1 MLENNKKIN
10 FLGLMMALSF
20 VSQEALTVPVYASS
34 DITGVNG
41 NNGVFDIRPDLVKND
56 TGFRHYNNFR
66 LSKNDIAN
74 LIFSKDGKNLSK
86 FVNLVDNRIYIN
98 GILNTL
104 GNDGKFYNGNA
115 IFVSPNG
122 MVVGSSGVL
131 NVGSLTAI
139 APNTTSYLKYL
150 MYSMPDSINNLSSN
164 ELKEQA
170 KTINI
175 EGITDEVN
183 LKLLKEADQGGDIRV
198 YGKIFARDSVEL
210 VGKNVNIG
218 NAAKDNEAS
227 EDETAFEEEATKNF
241 EKAGIMAGIP
251 TEHDIKI
258 ATLEQANNIFETLVK
273 NNVEKGT
280 AFDRDAL
287 GNVIIKAQSIKEA
300 ELVNPNS
307 LSIKGQ
313 NYLIEELFEIAGDT
327 EAELKIL
334 DEKLL
339 PDGLTVDDV
348 KAAYIAFMDARQKT
362 DAANPDAF
370 NSENAAK
377 VTINNAVIAGKN
389 VDINAASKVTYD
401 AEKGSSLFDR
411 IVNTIAGE
419 IEGETDNSFL
429 DVDSFLDSVAQ
440 SNATF
445 EDFEGARANASIVV
459 GENTTL
465 FAEKDVDIK
474 SLATAETNIKVK
486 NMLQKIVDADGDGFY
501 YLGTKTASNVAVE
514 KGANITAGEDV
525 NVIAASKNSM
535 NLKIKNPTSAVDSTL
550 GEVAN
555 IPSIQVS
562 IMQAVTEADTAA
574 EVKDGAIINAGNNV
588 NVTASNFTSDQ
599 IVLNS
604 IAGYLDKKNSAIAVA
619 VALKDTNI
627 NTSAVVDGTVNAGE
641 TDENGEI
648 TKNGNVSVNSQNMN
662 VSYTSAK
669 TKIEE
674 TSAIGKAI
682 ASKISGKVTNVI
694 SNKVKGIEEVLDKVA
709 VVGEY
714 LPSANVALVVN
725 DSNINS
731 TAKIGK
737 NAKINA
743 TKDVNVDSAIIDMTV
758 NTASGKLDFSE
769 KNKDTSSSS
778 SSGSASS
785 YIPSGSVS
793 VIVNDQ
799 KNNSTAVIEDGTK
812 NNHAQ
817 IKAEN
822 DIKVNSTIE
831 QPMNDQI
838 FELALNLSNVVD
850 DTQDLY
856 SNNLDGTLK
865 YGFGD
870 SDWDYRV
877 MFQQLADEGTDII
890 NDLKGVAFS
899 VKNSGIS
906 TAGLKGFFNNWAE
919 TSAKEAGN
927 IGLSA
932 SVVVSD
938 VRNNTQAKVGSYAD
952 FVCNNAIIN
961 AANSITQYNAAGQ
974 ISKLWGIVSDSAGNG
989 IGGTVIVESTDNN
1002 AVAEIGNNV
1011 HIDATYGKVD
1021 VNSANEQN
1029 FLTVALTGT
1038 NATSANGLSISG
1050 TTVVQNV
1057 NGKTESSI
1065 GDYANIT
1072 ANDLNVVAGKAKIN
1086 KVPTALDTL
1095 QKDFEYADIDDET
1108 AKSLLEED
1116 FSVGEIRKY
1125 TETDINLG
1133 IDTELGYNAD
1143 DPTGIGVITG
1153 SGLAK
1158 LKKTETVNDGI
1169 KNMML
1174 TGSLARQSE
1183 TTTSATQKTSS
1194 GLAVGASVNV
1204 SQFSREVNAFIND
1217 NATINLANSL
1227 NVLADTKTQSLNI
1240 AIAGAFAG
1248 GTKLKKE
1255 SFGDKVKHKAKGYLD
1270 KTSGILDKITTATDN
1285 ADTSYSETGKFDS
1298 NGNPI
1303 LSYKGTEYTTNSKGE
1318 YVDKTGNSLKD
1329 SSGNTVKANNNLGGG
1344 SSSLSSSSGGG
1355 EKGSSGKN
1363 MSAALAGSV
1372 NTQINDS
1379 KVTAKIGS
1387 ADITVGNNVSVNA
1400 NQTTKSM
1407 NIGGGVAK
1415 AANVGAGAAVNLIEN
1430 SNNTLAT
1437 VDGANIKFDSSSDSK
1452 SKNNEIELNVIAT
1465 ENNDNVQVAIGV
1477 GVSKT
1482 TAQTSN
1488 LSVASG
1494 DSFNAD
1500 LLTNSVIAELKNAT
1514 VENVN
1519 TDKQMNVNVNADNYT
1534 TSYKGAGGANI
1545 NISTANSMSVGAGI
1559 AGNINIIDKTT
1570 KSIINGSTIE
1580 NAQHVNVVSNKEVE
1594 KNTEKIV
1601 DVAASGSITAGGK
1614 ANYSFLGT
1622 TSTNIIS
1629 NEIVAEIINGAKIS
1643 ADVLN
1648 ASAYNSYKNW
1658 GIVGALSFSTSLS
1671 NFGAGVGSVVNVM
1684 NSDVVA
1690 SIENSKLNIAK
1701 TVDVLTLN
1709 NDDLKFI
1716 AVNFGV
1722 DTSNGNSI
1730 KANGIVNVIKNN
1742 IESSIKNSTLNYSE
1756 TGDTSAIDDVAVNVL
1771 SDYKASIFGVTS
1783 VGAISNN
1790 DTVNFGANVLSNTLL
1805 NSNTASI
1812 ENSDISTKGNT
1823 NVGATSEENIN
1834 ITPVSASITVG
1845 GTVAIAANVAANV
1858 VNNKTK
1864 AYIDS
1869 STISSDGIEVNASDD
1884 TTSRTRGGTIA
1895 VSGSGTAAVSG
1906 AITSDTYVKDV
1917 EAYIDN
1923 STIKKGGDIKV
1934 NASAKNIFGAKKPNS
1949 ITASG
1954 IADSI
1959 DSEDYDVSKDVNMQ
1973 DWDMTYDVAGSSTS
1987 AISGS
1992 IISKVVANDIKSYVG
2007 KNTIINNAKTLDVTA
2022 TNTINTSVIAGNV
2035 SGASTAAVGGNIF
2048 SNVNTSKV
2056 NAEIENGVVV
2066 EKVGNVGVSAT
2077 SSQINRSITFT
2088 AGGAGTVAV
2097 AGAVNS
2103 NIIVNETNAHIGET
2117 AQIKSSGNITVQ
2129 ATDSVDKEGIFA
2141 AVAAA
2146 SGASVG
2152 DVIDVNVFNN
2162 KVAAQVG
2169 TSDEATA
2176 NTSPTISADGNILL
2190 DASSAENYKANVIMV
2205 AGSGTAAVSAVTI
2218 SNTMASD
2225 VKAGIQG
2232 VNIKSKTGQIDVKAK
2247 NSFNDENENQTIG
2260 LEKLLTN
2267 DIKKGVSTKK
2277 LESKDLIPLVAIL
2290 NVSGSGTG
2298 ASVEGTVVNNNV
2310 ISTVD
2315 SYVKNAIVDSKKGLN
2330 LNAISQMTTYDAV
2343 MGVGVNGVGASVG
2356 LNGIVN
2362 TYSSTTTAN
2371 IDKSTISGNVALN
2384 AKDKLNLNSLIF
2396 AVSANGV
2403 GAAVIPVVNTNTI
2416 ANDVLAKITNST
2428 IKNAST
2434 VSMLANNT
2442 INITDGVVAGS
2453 GNGFGASTNVVPI
2466 TNVFAGKTQSYIDT
2480 TNIKGNSVKTNV
2492 EAENDINTVS
2502 AVVGLSGNG
2511 IGATV
2516 GGYAMTNVFDNDLKS
2531 YIKNSTITDA
2541 TSTLVKSNSD
2551 LDMNSLMASG
2561 SASGVGAGVI
2571 VNSAVNVIKNN
2582 VDSYIDGSSITG
2594 GSINVSAIQKADVTS
2609 NMAGISSNCIGN
2621 ATAVNS
2627 LVNVFTN
2634 NLNAYISDTST
2645 TDVSSITVLAD
2656 ADETLN
2662 NTNIGVSVSGTAAT
2676 SANSI
2681 VNVLENNSKAY
2692 IDAKNKTMNATGK
2705 VLVSADDTLKMSNLM
2720 GMATASGFTAAG
2732 ANVNVNVI
2740 NNAVKAELLSSTVE
2754 PSDESVVKTALIN
2767 AGSIDVGATSTMA
2780 LDEKFS
2786 SASLGAVGIAGNVI
2800 INSFGSKVDTSNEE
2814 LNGAKIS
2821 ETLSSANSVYNNNVK
2836 DISYTK
2842 DNQTKTIQNEYSLTN
2857 NSLTGRGTIANVNAS
2872 IDSQG
2877 EVSVQAN
2884 NTVKG
2889 IDSDTLK
2896 LNNIIGAV
2904 GSSAAGASV
2913 LVNDMNYK
2921 TSAKISGGSID
2932 AENNNI
2938 NVNANSTLKTKI
2950 NTIKS
2955 TIALEKSIS
2964 GNVGYTK
2971 NSAVTEAIISS
2982 TEITDANDV
2991 NIKATSLDNIAVD
3004 VTSISVGST
3013 AANLSVGIAE
3023 TSNEVKAKVT
3033 GSNVNINTTGSMN
3046 ITSSNTSTLASSVD
3060 ALLAGG
3066 IGFDV
3071 NINRAKSNAITN
3083 ALIDASGSVNVGNNL
3098 NIIAK
3103 SGGINATTT
3112 MNLGGAALVGL
3123 GTTYQGANVS
3133 SSFSSGI
3140 DNSNLD
3146 VTVANGS
3153 TTIKSGVNSSGS
3165 DAATVKAEVK
3175 SKKSSIDGLSANST
3189 SLNATVNAN
3198 SSVLSNAKSHKAK
3211 NISLISKLNRHAI
3224 TGSNAGSIGLITF
3237 NKLDLNSNVGGSNTI
3252 TVSGNNSVDN
3262 KFEIKIDDDSKTE
3275 TQLFD
3280 AEISFVKGA
3289 INSSNSVID
3298 TDSTINVSGVLSA
3311 GDIDINADV
3320 DRHSENTLASSTVGL
3335 ASATVYN
3342 LKTKATGDT
3351 NINLAGDI
3359 TSTSNV
3365 NVLSDVTNQAK
3376 SDLSTNKYTLVSVA
3390 KGSAENILGCDNVAK
3405 ENDKYVAKNISVN
3418 KVTLNGATITAKD
3431 GTVNI
3436 KSTNTNNATM
3446 GKKSTGSGLITF
3458 SGGTLANKISPSA
3471 NIDIKGASTIT
3482 AENINVNTLASFGT
3496 VGGEETKYTIDYS
3509 NSGIT
3514 FDYATIENRVRQTSQ
3529 IDITG
3534 NSHLIAND
3542 GLNVGVKSD
3551 SKFIQGIESDG
3562 EGFVAKNRATSRLD
3576 VENLNKLNIDST
3588 SDLFGN
3594 NTLISQDSS
3603 NDLKSYVDVDV
3614 SHFGGRDPEGYSYL
3628 TLSIDNQIVNN
3639 GSIKG
3644 GDSVQIDFMKNSINN
3659 LTQDSNVAVE
3669 AAVATGKSDGKLEYK
3684 VNNKLTV
3691 SKNANITSAKDVIA
3705 NYTTGTNSLNSNV
3718 HTKNTSRI
3726 LLGIPITTESK
3737 KENITNGNT
3746 NALVLDGVIVAGN
3759 SARRY
3764 MLIDKD
3770 GNIDTNELKG
3780 FVASEYEIT
3789 EQITETIS
3797 GEQLTQDAIKKLQ
3810 NQNENAQEKIT
3821 DITAIKTKYSA
3832 ESTKYG
3838 NSINSLE
3845 STISNVNSKINSG
3858 NVILDTEVSSTMQNN
3873 IKSKVVL
3880 GKDETNSSKISQ
3892 DLYDKINTAY
3902 QNMLKG
3908 EYEDVNNQFGDLS
3921 FETFLK
3927 SYEITP
3933 ESTDS
3938 KGNVVPATKLSSAQ
3952 ITNFVNSTKAEEKL
3966 ISSIS
3971 GTDAVMYNGKI
3982 VYSKSDKSDLN
3993 SLKTKL
3999 NNSLTSLKSYKATVD
4014 SYISQLDS
4022 QITSLN
4028 ANITAN
4034 NNQITYLNAN
4044 KLPDLEVQK
4053 ASIKFDDLFI
4063 YPSKIQLNGL
4073 KNTSI
4078 TGTGNFKTYSPNLVI
4093 DNYSN
4098 RDLVFKTIDLAASSS
4113 AGLYI
4118 NGDSYAD
4125 YMNSEYAVNET
4136 TKNTQTEGVHYIGD
4150 EGVASTDINNIIINN
4165 FHDNTSPISKVSDIA
4180 SDITFGGYI
4189 NVPNKLEIFNDSGD
4203 INFGNSI
4210 TSKSKNIIATKGSVI
4225 YNAGLTSLIL
4235 QKDDQILA
4243 GENVDIIA
4251 KEIKLNS
4258 GSKIQAGYAS
4268 KSITIT
4274 NDMLNNL
4281 AIDPSTGEKNM
4292 LNLGL
4297 GNRPTDLNAANNI
4310 KALYINGKILLFNTK
4325 QEGGSVKLTGT
4336 VTGSGAVLYTNG
4348 YATVNI
4354 DNQTSK
4360 TLIVDTL
4367 ENNRM
4372 NGVATA
4378 NNTTIPSTITVTNQA
4393 AANNKATTNIK
4404 SKGLIEIIGSIFNGK
4419 DKQTSDAVSELNI
4432 ESNNGFNLLASE
4444 DSPTATIDAVGN
4456 VNITNKNSDAINV
4469 NGIVTVSDGNLTI
4482 SNTGTNT
4489 TISKEIKNDSGD
4501 ITISN
4506 TNGKLEL
4513 TNNASITNNNGNT
4526 SLINNGTDGTQI
4538 SGVIL
4543 NEVGNIAITN
4553 NAGGLNINTSLTA
4566 NDGNISTIN
4575 NGAGGTTFTANAKVN
4590 AAGGDSKIEITN
4602 TNGGVSI
4609 AESTEITN
4617 ESQTSSDNVKISNS
4631 GKGLLSF
4638 FGSIFN
4644 KKGNTIIE
4652 NTNAESG
4659 VLVATTGIIKNE
4671 DGDISLSNK
4680 GAQDIKVE
4688 GKIENEKGNITVSV
4702 ENSDLVIGEY
4712 ASDNDNYISAE
4723 NGNVIINQ
4731 INGSVLNG
4739 ITDEGNVGNNQNHDL
4754 GNVDKAYKTLINTNG
4769 NLAFNIQGGNVG
4781 VDTNA
4786 LTGKQSGF
4794 GVNASTRDYT
4804 ESINVNVAGAVS
4816 ADATDNN
4823 LFNLRAKDSNLNID
4837 AITTDG
4843 NVMITATDWK
4853 QADVV
4858 PAPSEEEYYQGY
4870 SVLNASTDNSKA
4882 NITGKNIS
4890 IIASDNI
4897 GSDADKLTY
4906 NQLVNGSISAMA
4918 ENDVNILGL
4927 GGKDTIWQLISKRGN
4942 LDFTLNGD
4950 AEIREITAGD
4960 NLKITSKGQNLT
4972 IYDLGKISSI
4982 TTGDDILYP
4991 HDGISFDDGD
5001 VTPEQLELKV
5011 IGKNSTLNIYN
5022 AYVRGSDNGKADV
5035 IIKAD
5040 NVIAHAYD
5048 APSSV
5053 VSTKENP
5060 NGFNSKTGR
5069 TYANDITDSNAS
5081 KNLKASGFN
5090 TVGTGSAL
5098 TFDIQGV
5105 SKDDVIS
5112 AGGDVNSRD
5121 YNLQNPVVSQR
5132 PEFQN
5137 PNAFTQTVA
5146 KAENVS
5152 ISLNSGENSP
5162 TDNRGMLIEKLY
5174 ADNAYVDTKDLN
5186 LTSVDTY
5193 ITNYAEFINGN
5204 REATSGGYPINDD
5217 YRWRNIVDNDYKR
5230 NLSNIYNVPI
5240 TSQLYTDKTG
5250 SFYLDMGDKIT
5261 QNTKAPIVHYNL
5273 NNVISN
5279 PDTENSFFR
5288 LTYKDNKIQ
5297 YVTTT
5302 PDFEEIDK
5310 STYLPN
5316 KREFIRFS
5324 VLNDDGIV
5332 QVSDKDTAKS
5342 SRIISVKDISRGGLL
5357 VVHDGSLKMKEKF
5370 SINLTYN
5377 DISTNVEVEVVRL
5390 GGNSQAGLKF
5400 INMDK
5405 ATANKI
5411 LHMNM
5416 SLQANKDV
5424 KVKISCK

>member
-1 MLENNKKIN
+1 MQKTNKN
-10 FLGLMMALSF
+10 VNLLGLMMVLSIM
-20 VSQEALTVPVYASS
+20 SQEAITVPVYGAS
-34 DITGVNG
+34 DITGITG
-41 NNGVFDIRPDLVKND
+41 NNGTYDIRPDLVKND

-66 LSKNDIAN
+66 LSKDDIAN
-74 LIFSKDGKNLSK
+74 LIFNKGGKDVSK

-122 MVVGSSGVL
+122 MVVGASGVL

-251 TEHDIKI
+251 KEHDVKI
-258 ATLEQANNIFETLVK
+258 ATLKQANNIFETLVK
-273 NNVEKGT
+273 NNIETGSG
-280 AFDRDAL
+280 FGRDSL

-389 VDINAASKVTYD
+389 VDVNAASKVTYD

-419 IEGETDNSFL
+419 IEGQTDNSFL

-501 YLGTKTASNVAVE
+501 YLGTKTASNVTVE

-574 EVKDGAIINAGNNV
+574 EVKDGAIINAGNDV

-674 TSAIGKAI
+674 ASAIGKAI

-743 TKDVNVDSAIIDMTV
+743 TQDVNVDSAIIDMTV

-817 IKAEN
+817 IKAGN

-877 MFQQLADEGTDII
+877 MFQQLADKGTDIV

-927 IGLSA
+927 IGVSA

-989 IGGTVIVESTDNN
+989 IGGTVIVENTDNTAVSKIRDN
-1002 AVAEIGNNV
+1002 AKITAVN
-1011 HIDATYGKVD
+1011 GKVD

-1038 NATSANGLSISG
+1038 NATSANGLAISG
-1050 TTVVQNV
+1050 TTVVQDV

-1065 GDYANIT
+1065 EDYANIT

-1095 QKDFEYADIDDET
+1095 QKDFEYSDIDDET

-1133 IDTELGYNAD
+1133 IDTELGYEAD
-1143 DPTGIGVITG
+1143 DPTSIGVITG

-1158 LKKTETVNDGI
+1158 LKDAETVNDGI

-1270 KTSGILDKITTATDN
+1270 KTSGILDKITTATDS
-1285 ADTSYSETGKFDS
+1285 ADTSYSETGKFDD

-1318 YVDKTGNSLKD
+1318 YVDKSGNSLKD
-1329 SSGNTVKANNNLGGG
+1329 SSGNAVTVKNKLDNSTSSGSSG
-1344 SSSLSSSSGGG
+1344 SSSSDDNKNSG
-1355 EKGSSGKN
+1355 GKN

-1519 TDKQMNVNVNADNYT
+1519 TDKQMDVNVNADNYT

-1580 NAQHVNVVSNKEVE
+1580 NAQHVNVVSNKETVVSNKETE

-1756 TGDTSAIDDVAVNVL
+1756 TDDTSAIDDVDVNVL
-1771 SDYKASIFGVTS
+1771 SDYNASIFGVTS

-1823 NVGATSEENIN
+1823 KVGATSKENIN

-1906 AITSDTYVKDV
+1906 AITSDTYAKDV

-1934 NASAKNIFGAKKPNS
+1934 NASAKNIFGAENPNS

-1959 DSEDYDVSKDVNMQ
+1959 DSEDYDVSTDVNMQ

-2007 KNTIINNAKTLDVTA
+2007 KNTTINNAKTLDVTA
-2022 TNTINTSVIAGNV
+2022 ANTIYTSVIAGNV

-2066 EKVGNVGVSAT
+2066 EKVGNVDVSAT

-2117 AQIKSSGNITVQ
+2117 AKINSSGNITVQ

-2176 NTSPTISADGNILL
+2176 NASPTITAKDNINVSATSTED
-2190 DASSAENYKANVIMV
+2190 YKANVIMV
-2205 AGSGTAAVSAVTI
+2205 AGSGTAAVGAVAI

-2232 VNIKSKTGQIDVKAK
+2232 VNIKSETGQIDVKAK

-2260 LEKLLTN
+2260 LKKLLTD
-2267 DIKKGVSTKK
+2267 DIGEGVSTKK

-2298 ASVEGTVVNNNV
+2298 AAVAGTVVNNNV

-2315 SYVKNAIVDSKKGLN
+2315 SYVKNATVDSQKGLN
-2330 LNAISQMTTYDAV
+2330 LSAISQMTTYDAV
-2343 MGVGVNGVGASVG
+2343 MGVGANGVGASVA

-2362 TYSSTTTAN
+2362 TYSSETTAN
-2371 IDKSTISGNVALN
+2371 IDKSTISGNVGLN
-2384 AKDKLNLNSLIF
+2384 AEDKLNLNSLIF

-2466 TNVFAGKTQSYIDT
+2466 TNVFTGKTQSYIDT

-2492 EAENDINTVS
+2492 EAGNDINNVS
-2502 AVVGLSGNG
+2502 AIVGLSGNG
-2511 IGATV
+2511 IGAAV

-2531 YIKNSTITDA
+2531 YIKNSTITNA
-2541 TSTLVKSNSD
+2541 ASTLVKSNSD

-2561 SASGVGAGVI
+2561 SANGVGEGAI

-2594 GSINVSAIQKADVTS
+2594 GSINVNAVQKVDVTS
-2609 NMAGISSNCIGN
+2609 NMAGISGNGIGN
-2621 ATAVNS
+2621 SAAVNS

-2705 VLVSADDTLKMSNLM
+2705 VLVSADDTLEMSNLM

-2740 NNAVKAELLSSTVE
+2740 NNAVKAELLSSTGGKVE
-2754 PSDESVVKTALIN
+2754 
-2767 AGSIDVGATSTMA
+2767 AGSINVGATSTMA

-2904 GSSAAGASV
+2904 GSSAVGASV

-2932 AENNNI
+2932 VENNNI
-2938 NVNANSTLKTKI
+2938 NVNANSTLKAKI
-2950 NTIKS
+2950 NTLHSELVLKD
-2955 TIALEKSIS
+2955 SIS

-2971 NSAVTEAIISS
+2971 NSAITEAIISS
-2982 TEITDANDV
+2982 TEITDANAV
-2991 NIKATSLDNIAVD
+2991 NISATSLDDIAVD
-3004 VTSISVGST
+3004 VTSISVGSA

-3023 TSNEVKAKVT
+3023 TSN
-3033 GSNVNINTTGSMN
+3033 NVNAGISGDVDIQAND
-3046 ITSSNTSTLASSVD
+3046 IKIVADNTSTLKSENDAMLINGANFTTSV
-3060 ALLAGG
+3060 
-3066 IGFDV
+3066 
-3071 NINRAKSNAITN
+3071 NKAKSNAVTQ
-3083 ALIDASGSVNVGNNL
+3083 ALIDATGSIVANNDL
-3098 NIIAK
+3098 STIAQ
-3103 SGGINATTT
+3103 SGGISSTVT
-3112 MNLGGAALVGL
+3112 MNMGSATLASLTATSDGASVA
-3123 GTTYQGANVS
+3123 
-3133 SSFSSGI
+3133 SSFKAGI
-3140 DNSNLD
+3140 DNTKFSAKKPTENTLSI
-3146 VTVANGS
+3146 TSG
-3153 TTIKSGVNSSGS
+3153 TTNIKSGVLSSDNSK
-3165 DAATVKAEVK
+3165 AATVQAKVVTD
-3175 SKKSSIDGLSANST
+3175 KSSASLLSASVTNLSATVDVDSTAVSNANTHTSGSVSIVSKADRKASAESSAKSLGAISVNALSINST
-3189 SLNATVNAN
+3189 VEGA
-3198 SSVLSNAKSHKAK
+3198 
-3211 NISLISKLNRHAI
+3211 
-3224 TGSNAGSIGLITF
+3224 
-3237 NKLDLNSNVGGSNTI
+3237 NTI
-3252 TVSGNNSVDN
+3252 TVGGSHTITNDFG
-3262 KFEIKIDDDSKTE
+3262 IDLADKSETNTE
-3275 TQLFD
+3275 MLN
-3280 AEISFVKGA
+3280 AEITLLKGDVS
-3289 INSSNSVID
+3289 SSNSVID
-3298 TDSTINVSGVLSA
+3298 TNSTINFGGDVLANEVTIKSDVTRTSNNSLDFKGVGLLSLQSYKFNTETKGESAVNISAKMINPENASNLYANNLSVTSKTNNKAESILSSKDAVLIALSNNVSENIISSKNNINFKNANIDSTGTVTAAVEDNNRTSMEKDSSNSGVVVYIA
-3311 GDIDINADV
+3311 GDLKNEITQNSAINIEDSNIIANEIDLQTKSELGNVDNKEITYKLRTTDV
-3320 DRHSENTLASSTVGL
+3320 TLS
-3335 ASATVYN
+3335 
-3342 LKTKATGDT
+3342 KTKATINNVIT
-3351 NINLAGDI
+3351 QNAKINLDNSKLTANEDIDIDVATSSNFAQIVTNEGSGFLSKSNADSILTVTNNNDLEIDGD
-3359 TSTSNV
+3359 SALSGNNV
-3365 NVLSDVTNQAK
+3365 N
-3376 SDLSTNKYTLVSVA
+3376 
-3390 KGSAENILGCDNVAK
+3390 
-3405 ENDKYVAKNISVN
+3405 
-3418 KVTLNGATITAKD
+3418 
-3431 GTVNI
+3431 
-3436 KSTNTNNATM
+3436 
-3446 GKKSTGSGLITF
+3446 
-3458 SGGTLANKISPSA
+3458 
-3471 NIDIKGASTIT
+3471 
-3482 AENINVNTLASFGT
+3482 
-3496 VGGEETKYTIDYS
+3496 
-3509 NSGIT
+3509 
-3514 FDYATIENRVRQTSQ
+3514 
-3529 IDITG
+3529 
-3534 NSHLIAND
+3534 IA
-3542 GLNVGVKSD
+3542 LD
-3551 SKFIQGIESDG
+3551 S
-3562 EGFVAKNRATSRLD
+3562 
-3576 VENLNKLNIDST
+3576 
-3588 SDLFGN
+3588 N
-3594 NTLISQDSS
+3594 NTL
-3603 NDLKSYVDVDV
+3603 KSDVNVKV
-3614 SHFGGRDPEGYSYL
+3614 SHFGGRDPVGKADL
-3628 TLSIDNQIVNN
+3628 TLTVNN
-3639 GSIKG
+3639 NIKNQGSINA
-3644 GDSVQIDFMKNSINN
+3644 GDSVQIDFLKKSKNN
-3659 LTQDSNVAVE
+3659 LTQSSDVE
-3669 AAVATGKSDGKLEYK
+3669 VQAAIATAESKGTLTYN
-3684 VNNKLTV
+3684 VNNTLDV
-3691 SKNANITSAKDVIA
+3691 QSGANINSGKDVVV
-3705 NYTTGTNSLNSNV
+3705 NYLAGNNSLSSNIHLKKV
-3718 HTKNTSRI
+3718 HRI
-3726 LLGIPITTESK
+3726 VFGIPIKKESK
-3737 KENITNGNT
+3737 SQNVSQNLTNKLN
-3746 NALVLDGVIVAGN
+3746 LDGEVVAGN
-3759 SARRY
+3759 SARKY

-3770 GNIDTNELKG
+3770 GNIDISQIKG
-3780 FVASEYEIT
+3780 FLETEYKIVNAETLSGEELTAETKAALQAKIDEYKKKIESLEDVQDDYEKEIGEYETNIAT
-3789 EQITETIS
+3789 LET
-3797 GEQLTQDAIKKLQ
+3797 LQ
-3810 NQNENAQEKIT
+3810 TYLNNVK
-3821 DITAIKTKYSA
+3821 
-3832 ESTKYG
+3832 
-3838 NSINSLE
+3838 
-3845 STISNVNSKINSG
+3845 STISEENV
-3858 NVILDTEVSSTMQNN
+3858 LSSVQKNIKDGIVFGKNEDATKTPNKMSETVYNN
-3873 IKSKVVL
+3873 ILTEFEKS
-3880 GKDETNSSKISQ
+3880 DNA
-3892 DLYDKINTAY
+3892 DLK
-3902 QNMLKG
+3902 
-3908 EYEDVNNQFGDLS
+3908 
-3921 FETFLK
+3921 TFLTN
-3927 SYEITP
+3927 YVVTP
-3933 ESTDS
+3933 EKKDN
-3938 KGNVVPATKLSSAQ
+3938 KGNVTQAEVKLTSGQIENFLTVTNNENNKFAEYKIGDVVYARTYNKILIVQTDNDLTDLKSEVNAT
-3952 ITNFVNSTKAEEKL
+3952 
-3966 ISSIS
+3966 ISSLN
-3971 GTDAVMYNGKI
+3971 DY
-3982 VYSKSDKSDLN
+3982 KSALE
-3993 SLKTKL
+3993 
-3999 NNSLTSLKSYKATVD
+3999 SYYD
-4014 SYISQLDS
+4014 GLDS
-4022 QITSLN
+4022 QIDVYEKQ
-4028 ANITAN
+4028 ITAN
-4034 NNQITYLNAN
+4034 ENQINYLTTNPLDGYTIDKSSIMFEN
-4044 KLPDLEVQK
+4044 LIVQ
-4053 ASIKFDDLFI
+4053 
-4063 YPSKIQLNGL
+4063 PSKIELNGI

-4150 EGVASTDINNIIINN
+4150 EGINSSDKNNIIINN
-4165 FHDNTSPISKVSDIA
+4165 YYDSSNPTLSNAIA
-4180 SDITFGGYI
+4180 SDITFNSYI
-4189 NVPNKLEIFNDSGD
+4189 NAPNKFEVFNDSGD
-4203 INFGNSI
+4203 INFANSI
-4210 TSKSKNIIATKGSVI
+4210 TAKSKNIVSTQGCIV
-4225 YNAGLTSLIL
+4225 YNAPNSTLIL
-4235 QKDDQILA
+4235 QADDQILA
-4243 GENVDIIA
+4243 GEDVDIIA
-4251 KEIKLNS
+4251 KVITLNGTIK
-4258 GSKIQAGYAS
+4258 AGYGNRNL
-4268 KSITIT
+4268 TIT
-4274 NDMLNNL
+4274 DDMLTNL
-4281 AIDPSTGEKNM
+4281 VVDPTTGKTNMIDLAGSNKSAY
-4292 LNLGL
+4292 LNE
-4297 GNRPTDLNAANNI
+4297 TNNI
-4310 KALYINGKILLFNTK
+4310 KALYEDGKILLFNTK
-4325 QEGGSVKLTGT
+4325 QEGGNVKLTGT
-4336 VTGSGAVLYTNG
+4336 VDGSGKVYYTNG
-4348 YATVNI
+4348 YAKVTI
-4354 DNQTSK
+4354 DNQTSAD
-4360 TLIVDTL
+4360 LVVNSL

-4378 NNTTIPSTITVTNQA
+4378 NSTTIPSTITVENQA
-4393 AANNKATTNIK
+4393 ASNVENGKQIANTSIK
-4404 SKGLIEIIGSIFNGK
+4404 SKGLLEIIGSIFNGK
-4419 DKQTSDAVSELNI
+4419 NKVAADGTSKLVLSSEKGVNVNKKSDELGNTI
-4432 ESNNGFNLLASE
+4432 
-4444 DSPTATIDAVGN
+4444 ATIDAVGD
-4456 VNITNKNSDAINV
+4456 VEIKNTASSVNV
-4469 NGIVTVSDGNLTI
+4469 NGVINV
-4482 SNTGTNT
+4482 
-4489 TISKEIKNDSGD
+4489 E
-4501 ITISN
+4501 
-4506 TNGKLEL
+4506 NGIM
-4513 TNNASITNNNGNT
+4513 SITN
-4526 SLINNGTDGTQI
+4526 
-4538 SGVIL
+4538 SG
-4543 NEVGNIAITN
+4543 E
-4553 NAGGLNINTSLTA
+4553 
-4566 NDGNISTIN
+4566 
-4575 NGAGGTTFTANAKVN
+4575 GGTTFTANAKVN
-4590 AAGGDSKIEITN
+4590 ANGDNSKIEITN
-4602 TNGGVSI
+4602 TNGGVTV
-4609 AESTEITN
+4609 AEGAEITN
-4617 ESQTSSDNVKISNS
+4617 NSQTSSDNVKISNS

-4644 KKGNTIIE
+4644 KKGNTVIE

-4671 DGDISLSNK
+4671 DGNISLSNK

-4712 ASDNDNYISAE
+4712 ASDNDNYITAK

-4739 ITDEGNVGNNQNHDL
+4739 IVDEGNVGNNQNHDL
-4754 GNVDKAYKTLINTNG
+4754 GNIDKAYKTLINSNG
-4769 NLAFNIQGGNVG
+4769 NLAFNVQNGNVG
-4781 VDTNA
+4781 SDTHA
-4786 LTGKQSGF
+4786 LAGKESGF

-4804 ESINVNVAGAVS
+4804 ESINVKVAGSVS
-4816 ADATDNN
+4816 ANAENN
-4823 LFNLRAKDSNLNID
+4823 DLFNLRAKDSNLNID

-4858 PAPSEEEYYQGY
+4858 PTPDEESYFHGY
-4870 SVLNASTDNSKA
+4870 SVLNASSDNSKA

-4890 IIASDNI
+4890 IVASDNI
-4897 GSDADKLTY
+4897 GSDGNRLTY
-4906 NQLVNGSISAMA
+4906 NQLANGSISVMG
-4918 ENDVNILGL
+4918 ENDVNISGL

-4942 LDFTLNGD
+4942 IDFTLDGD

-4960 NLKITSKGQNLT
+4960 KLKITSKGQNLT

-5022 AYVRGSDNGKADV
+5022 AYVKGSDSAEADV
-5035 IIKAD
+5035 ILRAD
-5040 NVIAHAYD
+5040 NIIAHAYD

-5053 VSTKENP
+5053 ISTVENP
-5060 NGFNSKTGR
+5060 NGFDAKEGR
-5069 TYANDITDSNAS
+5069 TYANDITNENAE
-5081 KNLKASGFN
+5081 KDLKASGFN
-5090 TVGTGSAL
+5090 TVGNGGAL

-5105 SKDDVIS
+5105 SQDDVIS

-5121 YNLQNPVVSQR
+5121 YNLQNPVTSPK

-5137 PNAFTQTVA
+5137 PNAFTNTVA
-5146 KAENVS
+5146 KADNVS
-5152 ISLNSGENSP
+5152 ISVNSGENSP
-5162 TDNRGMLIEKLY
+5162 TDNRGMTIEKLY

-5186 LTSVDTY
+5186 LKAIDTF
-5193 ITNYAEFINGN
+5193 ITDYGEFRNGN
-5204 REATSGGYPINDD
+5204 REATTGGYPISED
-5217 YRWRNIVDNDYKR
+5217 YRWLNIVDNDYKR
-5230 NLSNIYNVPI
+5230 NLSNIYGIPV
-5240 TSQLYTDKTG
+5240 TSQIYTDKTG
-5250 SFYLDMGDKIT
+5250 SFYLNMGDFIS
-5261 QNTKAPIVHYNL
+5261 QSTKAPIVSYNP
-5273 NNVISN
+5273 NNTILN

-5316 KREFIRFS
+5316 KREFIRFA
-5324 VLNDDGIV
+5324 VLDDDGIV
-5332 QVSDKDTAKS
+5332 QVSDKKS
-5342 SRIISVKDISRGGLL
+5342 LETPRIISVKDISRGGLL

-5390 GGNSQAGLKF
+5390 GANSQAGLKF

-5416 SLQANKDV
+5416 SLQASKDV